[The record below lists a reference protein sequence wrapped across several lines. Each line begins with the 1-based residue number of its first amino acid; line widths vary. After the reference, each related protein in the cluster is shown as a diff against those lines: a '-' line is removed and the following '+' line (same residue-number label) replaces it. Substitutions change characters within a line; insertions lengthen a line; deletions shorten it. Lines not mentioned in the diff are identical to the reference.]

1 MGDQNKLGLLMEI
14 SINKRN
20 RAICKRDPISPLN
33 SPRIQTFNTVAYIF
47 NIQIT
52 VLMLHCIQ

>member
-1 MGDQNKLGLLMEI
+1 MEI

-33 SPRIQTFNTVAYIF
+33 SPRIQTFNTVAYNGALHTVTKRLEICIDI
-47 NIQIT
+47 NIEFS
-52 VLMLHCIQ
+52 